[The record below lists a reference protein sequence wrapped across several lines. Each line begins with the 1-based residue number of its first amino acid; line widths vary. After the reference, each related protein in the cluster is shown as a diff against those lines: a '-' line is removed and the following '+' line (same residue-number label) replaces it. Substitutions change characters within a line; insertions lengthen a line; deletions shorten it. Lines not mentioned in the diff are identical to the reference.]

1 MKQIHL
7 TESNKQ
13 AEAMREGDEENV
25 KVNPNFF
32 LHALQWDKPQFYYHK
47 IFDISV
53 IIIALWGQ
61 FKGELFS
68 LPLLASAQFK
78 KEKKVYANHPWAG
91 L

>member
-1 MKQIHL
+1 MRYQGKGLHSHCLLTALFGYRMKQIHL

-53 IIIALWGQ
+53 IIIAL
-61 FKGELFS
+61 
-68 LPLLASAQFK
+68 
-78 KEKKVYANHPWAG
+78 
-91 L
+91 